1 MSFFW
6 GHMVLA
12 TLFLFFP
19 FSSGIVELD
28 SLIPGLRAGR
38 TASAKG
44 ASINYV
50 AVSKF
55 SSGDCSG
62 DSTLIGLV
70 QNTCI
75 PNFDLAQSPPV
86 LQGYQIYS
94 LSKQA
99 ASTLTLTNYALSDP
113 QCAGTPI
120 SNQRIGEGKC
130 ISISGQLSFTF
141 SSGATTTN
149 LPTVHG
155 LFYVSYSSMAACG
168 AMDQKGL
175 IAVSQLTSTYS
186 VPASYWGEPIKLT
199 CASPSVAQI
208 VAVAPSKKAPT
219 KLDLGACSVEAAG
232 GYAIR
237 LQCFK

>member
-1 MSFFW
+1 MSVW
-6 GHMVLA
+6 SHMVRLVA
-12 TLFLFFP
+12 LVVIFA
-19 FSSGIVELD
+19 FSSRAVELE
-28 SLIPGLRAGR
+28 SLIPGLRTGR
-38 TASAKG
+38 TASAKS

-50 AVSKF
+50 AVNKF
-55 SSGDCSG
+55 SSGDCG
-62 DSTLIGLV
+62 GVSTLIGLV
-70 QNTCI
+70 QDTCI

-94 LSKQA
+94 LNKQA

-113 QCAGTPI
+113 QCVGTPT
-120 SNQRIGEGKC
+120 SSQRIGEGKC
-130 ISISGQLSFTF
+130 VPLSGQLSFTF
-141 SSGATTTN
+141 SSGSTTTN

-175 IAVSQLTSTYS
+175 IAVSQMTATYS
-186 VPASYWGEPIKLT
+186 VPAYYWGEPIKLT
-199 CASPSVAQI
+199 CASPSVVQI

-219 KLDLGACSVEAAG
+219 KLDLGDCSVEAAG

-237 LQCFK
+237 LQCFR